1 MTTTSY
7 SNPTQL
13 TQDQKR
19 QIVDYLISYKMI
31 NSGEDHKI
39 FKNMSA
45 EKNRLSHY
53 LRSTDIHK
61 LNWDNFNPANFY
73 FNDHDGKLESHF
85 ATDCPHESIIRRMR
99 SLLSEADTHREN
111 ILMTIEDGNPECYL
125 IRLIKHS

>member
-1 MTTTSY
+1 MTITSY

-31 NSGEDHKI
+31 NSGKDHKI

-53 LRSTDIHK
+53 LRRTDIHK
-61 LNWDNFNPANFY
+61 LNWDNFNPASFY
-73 FNDHDGKLESHF
+73 FNDRDGKLKNYF
-85 ATDCPHESIIRRMR
+85 TTNCLHESIIRRMR
-99 SLLSEADTHREN
+99 SLLSETDKHREN
-111 ILMTIEDGNPECYL
+111 ILMTIEDGNTECYL